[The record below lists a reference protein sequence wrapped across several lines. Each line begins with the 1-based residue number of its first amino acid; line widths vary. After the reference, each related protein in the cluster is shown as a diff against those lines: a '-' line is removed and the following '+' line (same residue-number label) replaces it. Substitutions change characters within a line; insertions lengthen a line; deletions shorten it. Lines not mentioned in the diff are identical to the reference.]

1 MPAKPIHVVY
11 LIDYFHRTGG
21 TERHLSHLVTLLPR
35 ESFTCTIVAFD
46 LGENALLDAV
56 RAHGVRVVHLPVQR
70 EYDLNGIR
78 RAAELWTLLR
88 NLRPDI
94 VQTFHQKSDTYG
106 AVIARLA
113 GAPHLVSS
121 KRDTGET
128 RKPRDV
134 FLNRRLKGL
143 FERTIVVADAVGKSV
158 AANDRLDPA
167 RLVRIYN
174 GVDAR
179 EFRPPTAAEKAAARA
194 QLKFA
199 PDDFAVAMVAGFR
212 PEKRHDVF
220 FAGLKRALV
229 RAPQI
234 KVVLAG
240 GGPLLGHYE
249 QMCQRE
255 GLSGRVTFTGAVHD
269 VNRYLHAVDAG
280 CLVPGSN
287 EGFSN
292 AVLEKMAMGLP
303 LIVTDVG
310 GNAEAVV
317 DGENGYIIPPSD
329 EVAFSEALVKLSADP
344 GRAAAM
350 GQLSRRLVEQRFSLD
365 SMWQAH
371 ASLYQAICAPGR
383 P

>member
-1 MPAKPIHVVY
+1 MAGPPIHVVY

-35 ESFTCTIVAFD
+35 AEFTCTIVAFD
-46 LGENALLDAV
+46 LGENALLDGI
-56 RAHGVRVVHLPVQR
+56 RKHGVRVLHLPVQR

-78 RAAELWTLLR
+78 RARELWSLLR
-88 NLRPDI
+88 DLRPDI
-94 VQTFHQKSDTYG
+94 VQTYHQKSDTYG
-106 AVIARLA
+106 AAVARLA
-113 GAPHLVSS
+113 GVRHLVSS

-128 RKPRDV
+128 RKPREV

-143 FERTIVVADAVGKSV
+143 FERVIVVADAVGKSV
-158 AANDRLDPA
+158 AANDGLDPA

-179 EFRPPTAAEKAAARA
+179 EFRPPTAQQRSDARERLHFSA
-194 QLKFA
+194 N
-199 PDDFAVAMVAGFR
+199 DFVIGMVAGFR
-212 PEKRHDVF
+212 PEKRHDIF
-220 FAGLKRALV
+220 FEGLRRALAV
-229 RAPQI
+229 APQI

-240 GGPLLGHYE
+240 GGPLLEHY
-249 QMCQRE
+249 QGVCAGE
-255 GLSGRVTFTGAVHD
+255 GLANRVTFTGAVHD
-269 VNRYLHAVDAG
+269 VNRFLHAVDAG

-317 DGENGYIIPPSD
+317 DGSNGYIIPPND
-329 EVAFSEALVKLSADP
+329 DIAFGDALVKMCADP
-344 GRAAAM
+344 ARAAAM
-350 GQLSRRLVEQRFSLD
+350 GQASRRYVEERFSLD
-365 SMWQAH
+365 AMWQAH
-371 ASLYQAICAPGR
+371 AALYRSICRGASA
-383 P
+383 